1 VTQYGVGSTE
11 PSRRSGGFAAR
22 TAGET
27 VACLA
32 GDGVG
37 PELMAAA
44 TRALDRVAELH
55 SFRLDDVHLPFA
67 GEGVTRSGHPLPAE
81 TRAGYR
87 HADAILVASPD
98 EPALEGVKADL
109 QLAWR
114 AARVQLHGGGDLF
127 VAGPVGDWANTIAV
141 GRAFA
146 SAASRRGRVLSVGD
160 TTAWSVA
167 IDAERPRWSGLEVEA
182 ASLGEAL
189 IRLRERPE
197 SLDVIVTEAHFV
209 GAVIDAAAHFAGSRA
224 SVAQAWLP
232 DEGPGVFFP
241 GASESD
247 DVAGFGVV
255 DPKGMLLATSLMLA
269 EGLKRRSA
277 SRTLERAVGAVV
289 SRTGPSAHDT
299 RSFTDAV
306 IELLPQ
312 ARTDV
317 EHFDEVWR

>member
-1 VTQYGVGSTE
+1 MS
-11 PSRRSGGFAAR
+11 SK
-22 TAGET
+22 T

-44 TRALDRVAELH
+44 TRALTRVAELH
-55 SFRLDDVHLPFA
+55 SLQLDGIHLPFA
-67 GEGVTRSGHPLPAE
+67 GEGVTRSGHPLPPE

-87 HADAILVASPD
+87 NVDAILVASPD
-98 EPALEGVKADL
+98 APALEGVKADL

-114 AARVQLHGGGDLF
+114 VARVQLGGVGDLV
-127 VAGPVGDWANTIAV
+127 VAGPVGDWANAIAV

-146 SAASRRGRVLSVGD
+146 SAASRRGRVLCVGESP
-160 TTAWSVA
+160 TWRAAV
-167 IDAERPRWSGLEVEA
+167 DAERTRWNGLEVEEG
-182 ASLGEAL
+182 SLGETL

-197 SLDVIVTEAHFV
+197 SLDVVVTESHLV
-209 GAVIDAAAHFAGSRA
+209 GAVIDAAAHFAGSHQ

-241 GASESD
+241 GSSEPD

-255 DPKGMLLATSLMLA
+255 DPKGMLLTASLMLA
-269 EGLKRRSA
+269 EGLNRRSA
-277 SRTLERAVGAVV
+277 SRTLERAVGAA
-289 SRTGPSAHDT
+289 SKRNGSIGHDT
-299 RSFTDAV
+299 QSFTDAV

-312 ARTDV
+312 ARTDM
-317 EHFDEVWR
+317 EHLDEVWC